1 MKDKLKG
8 HEATMRETQ
17 CLNFDMQVS
26 SRIIEGDVTG
36 RYVRATT
43 HVCLDVRSKVGWGAV
58 DVAGGRHGEGRDRG
72 GHGSRAV
79 I

>member
-1 MKDKLKG
+1 MTD
-8 HEATMRETQ
+8 
-17 CLNFDMQVS
+17 
-26 SRIIEGDVTG
+26 
-36 RYVRATT
+36 RYVRATI
-43 HVCLDVRSKVGWGAV
+43 HVWLDVRSKVGWGAV

>member
-1 MKDKLKG
+1 MTD
-8 HEATMRETQ
+8 
-17 CLNFDMQVS
+17 
-26 SRIIEGDVTG
+26 
-36 RYVRATT
+36 RYVRATI
-43 HVCLDVRSKVGWGAV
+43 HVWLGDRSKVGWGAV